1 MAPNG
6 LEIAT
11 NTASV
16 VINEAFKTIAL
27 YLGPKYLHLP
37 EANQGMKE
45 KSSKFKTKFG
55 EIQAFECIDGTHIPI
70 VCPSHDVCTLSRLFL
85 LQTIPFT
92 YRRSCIRLRRLF
104 LWMLNISGLVVFKT
118 QRFK

>member
-16 VINEAFKTIAL
+16 VINDAFKTIAL

-70 VCPSHDVCTLSRLFL
+70 VCPSKHSHDYFCYKQFHSLIAEAV
-85 LQTIPFT
+85 
-92 YRRSCIRLRRLF
+92 
-104 LWMLNISGLVVFKT
+104 
-118 QRFK
+118 